1 MKSYQFFEI
10 CKSFDKEREKNTYAA
25 VDEKRKTEKNWTFF
39 NRLCYKA
46 L

>member
-10 CKSFDKEREKNTYAA
+10 CKRFDKEREKNTYAA
-25 VDEKRKTEKNWTFF
+25 VDEKRKTDNTWTFF